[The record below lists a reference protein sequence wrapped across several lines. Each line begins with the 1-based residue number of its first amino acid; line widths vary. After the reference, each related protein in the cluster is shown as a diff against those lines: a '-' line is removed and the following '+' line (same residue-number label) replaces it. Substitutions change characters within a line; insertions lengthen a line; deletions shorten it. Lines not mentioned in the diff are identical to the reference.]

1 MGAICAL
8 SLGLWRKEFSQR
20 ASIMAKPALDAADK
34 RILRSLQRNNVRP
47 HREIADEVG
56 LSVAAVAR
64 RIQRLRETKIITAD
78 VSIVDQS
85 AVGRPLTLIVEVA
98 SENERLDLLDDMRK
112 RFAECPQVQQCY
124 YVTGEVDFVLIFNVR
139 DMDEYNALTRELFFD
154 AGNVKSFRTFVSMR
168 RVKTGSVVLLGEQE
182 YP

>member
-1 MGAICAL
+1 MTQRI
-8 SLGLWRKEFSQR
+8 LGKET
-20 ASIMAKPALDAADK
+20 MTKPVLDAADR
-34 RILRSLQRNNVRP
+34 RILRSLQRNNTRP
-47 HREIADEVG
+47 HREIADEIG

-78 VSIVDQS
+78 VSIIDQN
-85 AVGRPLTLIVEVA
+85 AVGRPLTLIVEVT

-112 RFAECPQVQQCY
+112 RFGECSQVQQCY

-168 RVKTGSVVLLGEQE
+168 RVKTGSVVLLDDHGTR
-182 YP
+182 

>member
-1 MGAICAL
+1 VIEYCKTSAICAL
-8 SLGLWRKEFSQR
+8 SSSLWRKEFSQR

-98 SENERLDLLDDMRK
+98 SENERLDLLDRPLEARARVDEERLVHLRGIPQPADRVSDRRPIGQLPAK
-112 RFAECPQVQQCY
+112 RSQLRVEDQFFLHA
-124 YVTGEVDFVLIFNVR
+124 GAKI
-139 DMDEYNALTRELFFD
+139 REI
-154 AGNVKSFRTFVSMR
+154 GR
-168 RVKTGSVVLLGEQE
+168 
-182 YP
+182 

>member
-1 MGAICAL
+1 MTQRI
-8 SLGLWRKEFSQR
+8 LGR
-20 ASIMAKPALDAADK
+20 SIMTKPVLDAADR
-34 RILRSLQRNNVRP
+34 RILRSLQRNNTRP

-64 RIQRLRETKIITAD
+64 RIQRLRETKIIAAD
-78 VSIVDQS
+78 VSIIDQN
-85 AVGRPLTLIVEVA
+85 AVGRPLTLIVEVT

-112 RFAECPQVQQCY
+112 RFGECSQVQQCY

-168 RVKTGSVVLLGEQE
+168 RVKTGNVVLLDEHGTR
-182 YP
+182 